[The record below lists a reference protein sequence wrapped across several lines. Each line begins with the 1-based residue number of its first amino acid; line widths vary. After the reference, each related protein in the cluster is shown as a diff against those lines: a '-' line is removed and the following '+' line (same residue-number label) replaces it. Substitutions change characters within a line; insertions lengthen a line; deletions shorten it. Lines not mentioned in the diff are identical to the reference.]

1 MKLGVL
7 GGTFDPIHIG
17 HLILAQEA
25 YIELGLERVIFVPAA
40 NPPHKDPRTVSPAH
54 HRFRMVELA
63 VEGDPRFYVSDL
75 ELKRPGKSYTVDTLR
90 YLKELWPGSE
100 LFLLIGADNLRELP
114 TWKDY
119 EELFLLSEV
128 VVAHRP
134 GAEPEGEL
142 ADRVR
147 FLPIPMVSIS
157 ASWIRERVAEGKPIR
172 YLVPQEVERYIREH
186 GLYVCS

>member
-25 YIELGLERVIFVPAA
+25 YVELGLERVIFVPAA
-40 NPPHKDPRTVSPAH
+40 DPPHKDPRNVSPVH
-54 HRFRMVELA
+54 HRFQMVKLA
-63 VEGDPRFYVSDL
+63 VEGDPRFHVSDL
-75 ELKRPGKSYTVDTLR
+75 ELRRSGKSYTVDTLR
-90 YLKELWPGSE
+90 HLKELWPASE

-119 EELFLLSEV
+119 QELFQLSEV

-134 GAEPEGEL
+134 GAEPEVEL

-147 FLPIPMVSIS
+147 FLPIPMVSVS
-157 ASWIRERVAEGKPIR
+157 ASWIRERVAGGKPIR
-172 YLVPQEVERYIREH
+172 YLVPRKVERYIMEH